1 MSLVCHKCLTQ
12 YRILPFLEYKFQM
25 ETSETFKKKKEK
37 NKIFD
42 TGMPLQCK
50 IGHNTGKLR
59 ALSKS
64 DYRQGLKICLFLN
77 TCLFHATV
85 SSAYEI
91 K

>member
-1 MSLVCHKCLTQ
+1 
-12 YRILPFLEYKFQM
+12 M

-64 DYRQGLKICLFLN
+64 DCRQGLKRSEVFGS
-77 TCLFHATV
+77 H
-85 SSAYEI
+85 SSGRDSSCSNP
-91 K
+91 